1 MLKTLLATALFI
13 SLFTD
18 AMAQCPPNC
27 PRRMGVSKEAVPG
40 ALGGTYGTN
49 GGYVTSPG
57 GPQPGYATAPPPM
70 GGGYAGPSPGGG
82 YAGPPP
88 GGGGYAGICVTPAG
102 ACQATSA
109 PACVCFDQMGNAF
122 QGVTQ

>member
-1 MLKTLLATALFI
+1 
-13 SLFTD
+13 
-18 AMAQCPPNC
+18 
-27 PRRMGVSKEAVPG
+27 MGVSKEAVPG

-70 GGGYAGPSPGGG
+70 GGGYAGPSPGGGYAGPSPGGGYAGPSPGGGYAGPSPGGG